1 MGLSTG
7 NTGVQAMPNQGRR
20 SWRYYLL
27 LLILIAWGVAFLL
40 TASIALTQLSPLAF
54 LGAGLLLYF
63 GLVLRNVYRSL
74 KPLRTPVLANPLS
87 QIGVKY
93 QDVVFPSRDG
103 WPLSGWFIPSTVGP
117 TIILTHGMGGN
128 RLDLMPAASL
138 MIEQGFGILM
148 YDMRCHGRST
158 GELGTWGWL
167 EVNDLQGAV
176 DFLLERKDV
185 DPGKIG
191 ALGFSLGGQVTLRAA
206 AENNS
211 IRAVIAED
219 PSPAVF
225 ADHLSPKGNLWWNI
239 VHRPAVWLVYKLLKI
254 VTDLPEPS
262 GIIATISE
270 ISPRPTL
277 IIASGVGRAS
287 DLMHAFYQQALE
299 PKDFWNV
306 PDAGHGW
313 ISFKRHKEYQQKVCG
328 FFNKHLNTTEL
339 IEYT

>member
-1 MGLSTG
+1 MGLQTG
-7 NTGVQAMPNQGRR
+7 SPEVHTMPKQGRR

-27 LLILIAWGVAFLL
+27 VLILIAWGVGFLL

-54 LGAGLLLYF
+54 LGAGLLLYL

-74 KPLRTPVLANPLS
+74 NPMRTPVLSNPLN

-93 QDVVFPSRDG
+93 QDVVFPSQDG
-103 WPLSGWFIPSTVGP
+103 WPLSGWFIPPTGGP

-128 RLDLMPAASL
+128 RLDLMPTAAL
-138 MIEQGFGILM
+138 MIENGFGILM
-148 YDMRCHGRST
+148 YDMRCHGRSA

-176 DFLLERKDV
+176 DFLLERREV
-185 DPGKIG
+185 DKRKIG
-191 ALGFSLGGQVTLRAA
+191 ALGFSLGGQVSLRAA
-206 AENNS
+206 AANTA
-211 IRAVIAED
+211 IRAVVAED

-225 ADHLSPKGNLWWNI
+225 ADHLSPGGNYWWNLI
-239 VHRPAVWLVYKLLKI
+239 NRPGVWLVYQLLRI
-254 VTDLPEPS
+254 ITGLPEPE
-262 GIIATISE
+262 GITQTISE
-270 ISPRPTL
+270 IFPRPIF

-287 DLMHAFYQQALE
+287 DLMQAFYQQALE
-299 PKDFWNV
+299 PKDFWHV

-313 ISFKRHKEYQQKVCG
+313 IAFKRQEEYQKRVCG
-328 FFNKHLNTTEL
+328 FFRKHLNTADL